1 MINSGE
7 KEYISISDFL
17 YMNVEDLKDDEEIKQ
32 KDFSYRKYVCS
43 LELGDKK
50 LDCGIHPEKRLS
62 IIDCEER
69 KYINDELSYD
79 DIIFIIDHLLLN
91 LVKLL
96 KGNHPFLTVL
106 SCYYLH
112 DSKVINCKDNG
123 YFLEEVFM
131 KWLAAFSYDK
141 IYMDIFKNDNKEFIK
156 YIEKHDDQKKNFN
169 KNKVADNKKDSNQDN
184 NMEKKKKEEEEE
196 KEIEIEKKSDTINIK
211 YKNNNIHNDN
221 ICEENTYKN
230 ICEEDYVENKMFLFF
245 QLFLIFYSS
254 SSELID
260 YVITQNNFVHRDD
273 YKCGLV
279 NLNDCLLYHCRNRR
293 AYILKNL
300 FIIKR
305 CFTKFFTQYEENKK
319 KNKDIFYI
327 LKRIKFIIYFTSLL
341 NQLIF
346 DMCESNKDS
355 IKENCKQILN
365 CINSIDNDMNCNI
378 NEKGAVKN
386 KMFKM
391 IQEEEEEEKEKKKK
405 KKLYFNKYFLMYKM
419 THVSKHVTKLT
430 ISEGYLFYKNI
441 ITDIQ
446 YIADYIKL
454 INMKSSFFDIKNIL
468 HYLKFY
474 SKSCNILIKC
484 IFKCCLTQII
494 QVEKKEFAKFEKE
507 YILTQQSKASKHL
520 NNNKKNVESGKN
532 NSCPIIANKF
542 NTKNEKREDLESDKQ
557 KQNIYDD
564 VEIFESD
571 DETQKNI
578 KNKKNKELKCFVSSF
593 ESELKDYYSIF
604 FDLYQNHDIESVDS
618 NELLNKKL
626 LDNVKE
632 NIFVNMFLF
641 LFYNESFIIIEE
653 LLKENEQFYVKN
665 IIFNDLIYFGFS
677 ANLLMLF
684 NNFAYTPDTLFY
696 FVENEL
702 KIDTGYNYDKN
713 IEHNDILKNIFCEK
727 EMNKFVQLLRLN
739 FGYLVNYMEKES
751 SIVEIFDELENFIKQ
766 YDIIK
771 WEEINGNINENQLN
785 AHMSKDKLKGH
796 LINKDKLSDYDSGDD
811 YDYNSR
817 HFYNNI
823 KNNTIISS
831 SFCYREFFK
840 NEDEYKNFINI
851 TQKRMKFT
859 ILCKVFNL
867 FSQYLEIVIKK
878 IFKYSFL
885 LPEREYS
892 KLSNFHVDMRILY
905 TLMKIL
911 TYNFKIYNMD
921 KEIESI
927 ENYYTSILQTIL
939 IDYNCLGLYIN
950 LLSDQEYSFTYYVM
964 SICYK
969 ELSYIL
975 QHGYNN
981 INNTEDINKNKYSL
995 YYFILY
1001 LYSDFLMTYFIY
1013 LSYTNKD
1020 SNKLE
1025 EDSFYLKHKGW
1036 SFSYPHYCKMD
1047 LYSFQLNKSLL
1058 ISLFL
1063 TKYLKINMSRSSC
1076 LSHNN
1081 NDDFHIGLK
1090 KKIKNINEIKES
1102 YQNYKMLINKY
1113 SNLIMSKNSVP
1124 YKIRLFEKSD
1134 NNFDMQNYFKQY
1146 INEIDKYLKII
1157 KHKYDSYSFINIYI
1171 NALKAN
1177 INSSYK
1183 KIPPFC
1189 FENISIFLNPD
1200 YEVVRNHPFFLS
1212 LQEKIKK

>member
-112 DSKVINCKDNG
+112 DSRVINCKDNG

-156 YIEKHDDQKKNFN
+156 YIETRDDPKKFLNE
-169 KNKVADNKKDSNQDN
+169 NKVVNNKKDYCNKDN
-184 NMEKKKKEEEEE
+184 NMEEDEET
-196 KEIEIEKKSDTINIK
+196 KNNDRINVN
-211 YKNNNIHNDN
+211 YRNNNINNNNICQDN
-221 ICEENTYKN
+221 IYKN
-230 ICEEDYVENKMFLFF
+230 IDDEDYVENKMFLFF

-260 YVITQNNFVHRDD
+260 YVITGNNFVHRDD

-279 NLNDCLLYHCRNRR
+279 TLNDSLLYHCRNRR
-293 AYILKNL
+293 GYILKNL

-319 KNKDIFYI
+319 KNKDFIFI

-346 DMCESNKDS
+346 DMCECNKEA

-365 CINSIDNDMNCNI
+365 CINSIDNDINNNI
-378 NEKGAVKN
+378 NDKGGVKN
-386 KMFKM
+386 KMFKI
-391 IQEEEEEEKEKKKK
+391 IQDEQEKKKKK

-419 THVSKHVTKLT
+419 TYVSKHVTKLT
-430 ISEGYLFYKNI
+430 ISEGYLFYKNFV
-441 ITDIQ
+441 TDIQ
-446 YIADYIKL
+446 YIGEYIKL

-474 SKSCNILIKC
+474 SKSCNILTKC
-484 IFKCCLTQII
+484 ISKCCLTQII
-494 QVEKKEFAKFEKE
+494 ERGKNEFAKFQKE
-507 YILTQQSKASKHL
+507 YILKEQSKISQYL
-520 NNNKKNVESGKN
+520 NDNKQSIQNGRNNP
-532 NSCPIIANKF
+532 CHIIANKF
-542 NTKNEKREDLESDKQ
+542 NTTQNDKREDLENDQ
-557 KQNIYDD
+557 KNNIYHDMD
-564 VEIFESD
+564 ICKSD
-571 DETQKNI
+571 DHTQTNI
-578 KNKKNKELKCFVSSF
+578 NDNKNKELKCFVSSF

-604 FDLYQNHDIESVDS
+604 FDLYQNEDAQNIDS
-618 NELLNKKL
+618 YMLNKNL
-626 LDNVKE
+626 LDNVKD

-665 IIFNDLIYFGFS
+665 IIFNDLIYFGFPP
-677 ANLLMLF
+677 NLLMLF

-696 FVENEL
+696 LIENEF
-702 KIDTGYNYDKN
+702 KIDTGYNYDN
-713 IEHNDILKNIFCEK
+713 NMEHNDILKNIFCEK
-727 EMNKFVQLLRLN
+727 EMNKFVRLLRLN

-751 SIVEIFDELENFIKQ
+751 SIVEIFDELQNFINK
-766 YDIIK
+766 YDIMN
-771 WEEINGNINENQLN
+771 WEQINENINENQLN
-785 AHMSKDKLKGH
+785 IQNSKDQLKGH
-796 LINKDKLSDYDSGDD
+796 LINKDKLSDYDDN
-811 YDYNSR
+811 YNRLS
-817 HFYNNI
+817 FYNHIN
-823 KNNTIISS
+823 NNTILSS
-831 SFCYREFFK
+831 PFSYRTVFK
-840 NEDEYKNFINI
+840 NEDEYKKFVNI
-851 TQKRMKFT
+851 TRKRMKFI

-911 TYNFKIYNMD
+911 TYNFKMYNMD

-950 LLSDQEYSFTYYVM
+950 LLSDQEYSFTYYVL

-1025 EDSFYLKHKGW
+1025 EDSFYLKHKAWG
-1036 SFSYPHYCKMD
+1036 FSYPDYCKMD
-1047 LYSFQLNKSLL
+1047 LYSFQMNKSLL

-1063 TKYLKINMSRSSC
+1063 TKYLKINMSRSSS

-1081 NDDFHIGLK
+1081 NDNFHIGLK

-1102 YQNYKMLINKY
+1102 YQNYKILINKY
-1113 SNLIMSKNSVP
+1113 SNLIISKNSVP

-1157 KHKYDSYSFINIYI
+1157 KHKYDTYSFINVYI
-1171 NALKAN
+1171 NALKVN

>member
-1 MINSGE
+1 M
-7 KEYISISDFL
+7 
-17 YMNVEDLKDDEEIKQ
+17 
-32 KDFSYRKYVCS
+32 
-43 LELGDKK
+43 
-50 LDCGIHPEKRLS
+50 
-62 IIDCEER
+62 
-69 KYINDELSYD
+69 
-79 DIIFIIDHLLLN
+79 
-91 LVKLL
+91 
-96 KGNHPFLTVL
+96 
-106 SCYYLH
+106 
-112 DSKVINCKDNG
+112 
-123 YFLEEVFM
+123 
-131 KWLAAFSYDK
+131 
-141 IYMDIFKNDNKEFIK
+141 
-156 YIEKHDDQKKNFN
+156 
-169 KNKVADNKKDSNQDN
+169 
-184 NMEKKKKEEEEE
+184 
-196 KEIEIEKKSDTINIK
+196 
-211 YKNNNIHNDN
+211 
-221 ICEENTYKN
+221 
-230 ICEEDYVENKMFLFF
+230 
-245 QLFLIFYSS
+245 
-254 SSELID
+254 
-260 YVITQNNFVHRDD
+260 
-273 YKCGLV
+273 
-279 NLNDCLLYHCRNRR
+279 
-293 AYILKNL
+293 
-300 FIIKR
+300 
-305 CFTKFFTQYEENKK
+305 
-319 KNKDIFYI
+319 
-327 LKRIKFIIYFTSLL
+327 
-341 NQLIF
+341 
-346 DMCESNKDS
+346 
-355 IKENCKQILN
+355 
-365 CINSIDNDMNCNI
+365 
-378 NEKGAVKN
+378 
-386 KMFKM
+386 
-391 IQEEEEEEKEKKKK
+391 
-405 KKLYFNKYFLMYKM
+405 
-419 THVSKHVTKLT
+419 
-430 ISEGYLFYKNI
+430 
-441 ITDIQ
+441 
-446 YIADYIKL
+446 
-454 INMKSSFFDIKNIL
+454 
-468 HYLKFY
+468 
-474 SKSCNILIKC
+474 
-484 IFKCCLTQII
+484 
-494 QVEKKEFAKFEKE
+494 
-507 YILTQQSKASKHL
+507 
-520 NNNKKNVESGKN
+520 
-532 NSCPIIANKF
+532 NSC
-542 NTKNEKREDLESDKQ
+542 
-557 KQNIYDD
+557 
-564 VEIFESD
+564 
-571 DETQKNI
+571 
-578 KNKKNKELKCFVSSF
+578 
-593 ESELKDYYSIF
+593 
-604 FDLYQNHDIESVDS
+604 H
-618 NELLNKKL
+618 
-626 LDNVKE
+626 
-632 NIFVNMFLF
+632 
-641 LFYNESFIIIEE
+641 
-653 LLKENEQFYVKN
+653 
-665 IIFNDLIYFGFS
+665 IFNDLIYFGFS

-1124 YKIRLFEKSD
+1124 YKIRLFEK
-1134 NNFDMQNYFKQY
+1134 
-1146 INEIDKYLKII
+1146 I
-1157 KHKYDSYSFINIYI
+1157 
-1171 NALKAN
+1171 
-1177 INSSYK
+1177 
-1183 KIPPFC
+1183 
-1189 FENISIFLNPD
+1189 
-1200 YEVVRNHPFFLS
+1200 R
-1212 LQEKIKK
+1212 